1 MGGHLLAG
9 GICGHPQ
16 NQKTLWS
23 WNLVRLKQVL
33 YIYTDNKIIHVLLS
47 TAATLAE
54 ILCLVPW
61 EEASL

>member
-9 GICGHPQ
+9 GICGRPQ

-23 WNLVRLKQVL
+23 WNSVRLKQVL

-54 ILCLVPW
+54 NLCLVPW